1 MWDPFSLSLAL
12 EKKGSLLDYVG
23 IFVALKPLYVLSFYC
38 SSPRHPPTPS
48 HVTPRYEWIRY
59 GFWREGGE
67 GKRRLRGF
75 NLGWNSMPYV
85 IFIWIRLW
93 ITRYA
98 KDLCRGIKF
107 DIQMDDTSFVSF
119 PVVANPLCLDLDRS
133 PRQRPTPPRSLFFS
147 ISFIFSFLLIYTTY
161 LYSIRKYDAEFVGN
175 FSKVERERGRM
186 IRHEVYIK

>member
-1 MWDPFSLSLAL
+1 M
-12 EKKGSLLDYVG
+12 
-23 IFVALKPLYVLSFYC
+23 FVTAAST
-38 SSPRHPPTPS
+38 HP
-48 HVTPRYEWIRY
+48 VPRYERIRY

-133 PRQRPTPPRSLFFS
+133 PRPTPPRSLFFS

-161 LYSIRKYDAEFVGN
+161 LYSTRKYDVEFVGN